1 MIYNGNEIDHKVSE
15 QILVAKTLSWHKWF
29 SIILTQYVPI
39 KPSKTW
45 KYLQLSH
52 ITHGRPTLYAHHL
65 LIEPFLYNALYC
77 VERFQPTIW
86 I

>member
-15 QILVAKTLSWHKWF
+15 QSLVANTLSWHKWF

-39 KPSKTW
+39 KLSKTW
-45 KYLQLSH
+45 KYIQLSH
-52 ITHGRPTLYAHHL
+52 ITHAKPTLSAHHL
-65 LIEPFLYNALYC
+65 LIEPFFYSALKC
-77 VERFQPTIW
+77 VERFQPNIW